1 MFMASQRAGQG
12 LATEQQQEALNGKR
26 RKENRLTGLLL
37 LVSVQAAPVPYSLS
51 LRFQRV
57 RSVFLLLHL

>member
-12 LATEQQQEALNGKR
+12 LATEQQEALNGKR